1 MNSTLLHLIR
11 SDWDIIQLNKY
22 DPDTLLFNVSA
33 DQALKNGVE
42 RDMAVAGL
50 VKEMFQKP
58 RVTYK
63 DEIVQMVLPPQP
75 EFFQRAM
82 NK

>member
-1 MNSTLLHLIR
+1 MNSTLLHLVR

-33 DQALKNGVE
+33 DQARKSG
-42 RDMAVAGL
+42 DATMAVAGL
-50 VKEMFQKP
+50 MKEMFQKP
-58 RVTYK
+58 RITYK
-63 DEIVQMVLPPQP
+63 DEIVKMVLPPQP
-75 EFFQRAM
+75 EFFRRAM

>member
-11 SDWDIIQLNKY
+11 SDWDVIQLNKY

-33 DQALKNGVE
+33 DQALKSGVAS
-42 RDMAVAGL
+42 DMAIAGI

-58 RVTYK
+58 RYK
-63 DEIVQMVLPPQP
+63 DEIVRMVLPPQP
-75 EFFQRAM
+75 EFFRRAM